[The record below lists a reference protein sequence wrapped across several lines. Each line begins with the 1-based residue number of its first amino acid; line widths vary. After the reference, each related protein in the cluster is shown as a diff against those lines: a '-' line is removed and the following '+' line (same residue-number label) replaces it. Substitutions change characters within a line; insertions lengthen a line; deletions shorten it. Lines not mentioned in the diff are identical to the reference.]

1 MSIRCYTRILPNV
14 IFILFHFLTSEIE
27 YWELKIY
34 LWKYLRKKDVFPL
47 FLFAAFCII
56 YHHIFHSDFFHVPPI
71 KNTIMEIN
79 NSRQREMFGGT
90 LIEKCILPGSEMNW
104 KFTEVERY
112 RASVPEN
119 QSGRK
124 LSFCANHINTVWR
137 KIKETGG
144 WWTRYTNSAMWHTK
158 ILLPFVIFRGI

>member
-1 MSIRCYTRILPNV
+1 
-14 IFILFHFLTSEIE
+14 
-27 YWELKIY
+27 
-34 LWKYLRKKDVFPL
+34 
-47 FLFAAFCII
+47 
-56 YHHIFHSDFFHVPPI
+56 
-71 KNTIMEIN
+71 MEIN

-124 LSFCANHINTVWR
+124 LSFFANHINTVWR
-137 KIKETGG
+137 KIKETSG
-144 WWTRYTNSAMWHTK
+144 
-158 ILLPFVIFRGI
+158 